1 MNRIIFLCM
10 LGNSLL
16 QSQKKPTNR
25 AVAKQELRFSFQSIS
40 ALTYPS
46 ADTFLPGALA
56 QLQPRTQGHAWKIFT
71 DAVDACT
78 AEQPAQLEMEKSI
91 F

>member
-1 MNRIIFLCM
+1 M

-16 QSQKKPTNR
+16 QSQKPTNR
-25 AVAKQELRFSFQSIS
+25 AVVKQELKFSFQSIS
-40 ALTYPS
+40 ALIYPS
-46 ADTFLPGALA
+46 ADTILPGVLA

-71 DAVDACT
+71 DAVNACT
-78 AEQPAQLEMEKSI
+78 AEHPAQLEMEKSI